1 MMHISCNT
9 NMHHEIELFITT
21 MVKKEIK
28 RC

>member
-1 MMHISCNT
+1 MMHISITT